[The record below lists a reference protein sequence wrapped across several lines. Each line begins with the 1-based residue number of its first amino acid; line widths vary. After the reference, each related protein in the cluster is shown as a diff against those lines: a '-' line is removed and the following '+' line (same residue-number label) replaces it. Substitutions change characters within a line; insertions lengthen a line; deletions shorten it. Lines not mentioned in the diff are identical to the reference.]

1 MDVRQRVL
9 QPCLSL
15 EKKRRRGRPAKKR
28 MKSVNLLRAIE
39 RRRRR
44 MMMRRSILRAQS
56 SIWLDLPPQSS
67 SFTVPSCMQ
76 GLKTF
81 SIFNSY
87 ASHQFVCPC
96 RSLLE
101 SDFVGHI
108 FKRNVIAAIHP
119 DGLWSFPSHLNKEEE
134 EEEEERHSTTE
145 ALKVIETLA
154 PVVMVQHMQC
164 EKRPLYTALLEVLF
178 YYTYKFSYCSPFS
191 SRFLTSP
198 ALAQT
203 LKCQLI

>member
-1 MDVRQRVL
+1 MSFSGEEEKTWATCKEEDEKCKSSSSDRKEE
-9 QPCLSL
+9 
-15 EKKRRRGRPAKKR
+15 EKKDDEEIYPSRPVLHLVGSPTSDLQFHCSLLYARFKD
-28 MKSVNLLRAIE
+28 NLNI
-39 RRRRR
+39 
-44 MMMRRSILRAQS
+44 Q
-56 SIWLDLPPQSS
+56 
-67 SFTVPSCMQ
+67 
-76 GLKTF
+76 
-81 SIFNSY
+81 FNSH
-87 ASHQFVCPC
+87 ASDQFFCPF

-101 SDFVGHI
+101 SDFVGHT
-108 FKRNVIAAIHP
+108 FKGNVIAAIHP
-119 DGLWSFPSHLNKEEE
+119 DGLWSFPSHLNKE

>member
-1 MDVRQRVL
+1 MRQKVL

-44 MMMRRSILRAQS
+44 KMMRRSILRAQS
-56 SIWLDLPPQSS
+56 FIWLDRPPQTS

-134 EEEEERHSTTE
+134 EERYSTTE
-145 ALKVIETLA
+145 ALKFIETLA

-164 EKRPLYTALLEVLF
+164 EKRPLYNALLEVLF
-178 YYTYKFSYCSPFS
+178 YYTYNNSYCSPFS
-191 SRFLTSP
+191 SRFLTYP

-203 LKCQLI
+203 PKCQLI

>member
-1 MDVRQRVL
+1 MR
-9 QPCLSL
+9 
-15 EKKRRRGRPAKKR
+15 
-28 MKSVNLLRAIE
+28 
-39 RRRRR
+39 
-44 MMMRRSILRAQS
+44 RRSILRAQS
-56 SIWLDLPPQSS
+56 SIWLDRLPQTS

-76 GLKTF
+76 GLKTI
-81 SIFNSY
+81 SILNNY
-87 ASHQFVCPC
+87 ESHQFVCPC

-134 EEEEERHSTTE
+134 EEERYSTTE
-145 ALKVIETLA
+145 ALKIIETLA

-164 EKRPLYTALLEVLF
+164 EKRPLYTALLEVLL
-178 YYTYKFSYCSPFS
+178 YNTNKFSYRSPFS
-191 SRFLTSP
+191 SRFLTFP

-203 LKCQLI
+203 PKCQLI